1 MNLKSFGS
9 TAGLVPNPARSQV
22 AIPLNKSN
30 MISMPELTYVVLY
43 LWRGG
48 GGCKKSTA
56 SIEASFAEELV
67 NKSST
72 VRVLESG

>member
-1 MNLKSFGS
+1 M
-9 TAGLVPNPARSQV
+9 
-22 AIPLNKSN
+22 LN
-30 MISMPELTYVVLY
+30 LTYVMLY
-43 LWRGG
+43 IWRG

-67 NKSST
+67 NKTST